1 MMLTELDRV
10 VRLAGLPVDE
20 VPGWR
25 TRGHGGM
32 TAVDG
37 VVCHHTAGPRAGD
50 FPSRAVLVDGRPGL
64 SGPLAQI
71 GLTRSGRVVLIAAGL
86 AWHAGAVRATT
97 YVNGRRIGIEAE
109 ATGLDGV
116 DTDWPDVQVQAYA
129 KLCAALAIGYAFDAA
144 DVLAHREVC
153 YPAGRKIDPHP
164 FDMAAHRAR
173 VDRWIGVLGGTSRD
187 DVRPTIPPPRDPRP
201 VLSRG
206 NRGSAVRTL
215 ERRLTALQ
223 WRPGSVDSVFDDN
236 LDRAVLGLQVAAG
249 LVPDRVVGPRTWRAL
264 DGGQRP
270 RFTVAGLVRP
280 GEVSDDVADVQRALT
295 RVGIPT
301 KVDRDYGPVTL
312 RGVKRRQVQLDLDDD
327 GVVGAWTAAALGGI
341 ST

>member
-10 VRLAGLPVDE
+10 VRLSGLPVDE

-37 VVCHHTAGPRAGD
+37 VVCHHTAGPRTGD
-50 FPSRAVLVDGRPGL
+50 FPSRGVLVDGRPGL
-64 SGPLAQI
+64 AGPLAQI

-97 YVNGRRIGIEAE
+97 YVNARRIGIEAE

-116 DTDWPDVQVQAYA
+116 PTDWPDVQVQAYA
-129 KLCAALAIGYAFDAA
+129 KLCAALAIGYAFDAS

-187 DVRPTIPPPRDPRP
+187 DVRPTIPTPRDPRP

-215 ERRLTALQ
+215 QQLLNALR
-223 WRPGSVDSVFDDN
+223 WDVAVDGVWLDET
-236 LDRAVLGLQVAAG
+236 DRAVLGLQVAAG

-270 RFTVAGLVRP
+270 RFTVSGLVRP

-301 KVDRDYGPVTL
+301 KVDRDYGPATL

-327 GVVGAWTAAALGGI
+327 GVVGRDTAAALGGL

>member
-1 MMLTELDRV
+1 MLTELDRV
-10 VRLAGLPVDE
+10 VAVSGLKVDE

-37 VVCHHTAGPRAGD
+37 AVCHHTAGPRSGD
-50 FPSRAVLVDGRPGL
+50 FPSRGVLVDGRPGL
-64 SGPLAQI
+64 SGPLANL
-71 GLTRSGRVVLIAAGL
+71 GLTRSGRVVLLAAGL
-86 AWHAGAVRATT
+86 AYHAGAVRATT

-116 DTDWPDVQVQAYA
+116 PTDWPDVQVDAYA
-129 KLCAALAIGYAFDAA
+129 RLCAALAIGYHFDAS

-164 FDMAAHRAR
+164 FDMSAHRER
-173 VDRWIGVLGGTSRD
+173 VDRYIGILGGTSRGGA
-187 DVRPTIPPPRDPRP
+187 RPPIPSQGGEGRP
-201 VLSRG
+201 VLAKG

-215 ERRLTALQ
+215 ETRLTALQ
-223 WRPGSVDSVFDDN
+223 WRPGSLQGVFDADV
-236 LDRAVLGLQVAAG
+236 DRAVLGLQVAAG

-270 RFTVAGLVRP
+270 RFIVAGTVKL
-280 GEVSDDVADVQRALT
+280 GEHGPDVVDVQRGLT

-301 KVDRDYGPVTL
+301 ADDGVFGPATL
-312 RGVKRRQVQLDLDDD
+312 RGVRRRQVQLDLDDD
-327 GVVGAWTAAALGGI
+327 GIVGRDTAAALGGL

>member
-1 MMLTELDRV
+1 MMLTELDQV
-10 VRLAGLPVDE
+10 VRLSGLPVDE

-37 VVCHHTAGPRAGD
+37 VVCHHTAGPRTGD
-50 FPSRAVLVDGRPGL
+50 FPSRGVLVDGRPGL
-64 SGPLAQI
+64 AGPLAQI

-97 YVNGRRIGIEAE
+97 YVNARRIGIEAE

-116 DTDWPDVQVQAYA
+116 PTDWPDVQVQAYA
-129 KLCAALAIGYAFDAA
+129 KLCAALAIGYAFDAS

-187 DVRPTIPPPRDPRP
+187 DVRPTIPTPRDPRP

-215 ERRLTALQ
+215 QQLLNALR
-223 WRPGSVDSVFDDN
+223 WDVAVDGVWLDET
-236 LDRAVLGLQVAAG
+236 DRAVLGLQVAAG

-270 RFTVAGLVRP
+270 RFTVSGLVRP

-301 KVDRDYGPVTL
+301 KVDRDYGPATL

-327 GVVGAWTAAALGGI
+327 GVVGRDTAAALGGL

>member
-10 VRLAGLPVDE
+10 VRLSGLPVDE

-37 VVCHHTAGPRAGD
+37 AVCHHTAGPRSGD
-50 FPSRAVLVDGRPGL
+50 FPSRGVLVDGRPGL
-64 SGPLAQI
+64 DGPLCNL

-86 AWHAGAVRATT
+86 AWHAGAVRSTS
-97 YVNGRRIGIEAE
+97 YVNARRIGIEAE

-116 DTDWPDVQVQAYA
+116 PTDWTDEQVDAYA
-129 KLCAALAIGYAFDAA
+129 RLCAALAIGYHFDAS
-144 DVLAHREVC
+144 DVLGHKEVC
-153 YPAGRKIDPHP
+153 WPVGRKIDPHP
-164 FDMAAHRAR
+164 FDMAAHRQR
-173 VDRWIGVLGGTSRD
+173 VERYIGVLGGVSRGGT
-187 DVRPTIPPPRDPRP
+187 RPTIPAQGGRP
-201 VLSRG
+201 VLAKG
-206 NRGSAVRTL
+206 NRGSAVRQL
-215 ERRLTALQ
+215 EVRLTALQ
-223 WRPGSVDSVFDDN
+223 WRPGSVEGLFDADV
-236 LDRAVLGLQVAAG
+236 DRAVLGLQVAAG

-270 RFTVAGLVRP
+270 RFTVSGLVRP

-301 KVDRDYGPVTL
+301 KVDRDYGPATL

-327 GVVGAWTAAALGGI
+327 GVVGRDTAAALGGI